1 MSDDNWY
8 DNDDMS
14 EDLDQDDDY
23 EEQDTQD
30 GDEFHQRRG
39 GTERVEL
46 EFKVHHP
53 CSYCIDKNQSAS
65 RLYHVY
71 EDHLYGS

>member
-53 CSYCIDKNQSAS
+53 CSLPSSLHHPCSYCIDKK
-65 RLYHVY
+65 
-71 EDHLYGS
+71 